1 MRDSKILFWLIFS
14 AAIAYVIHCERRN
27 NQDFRQLLGVRHLKA
42 SRLESWMDPSLPQ
55 PEYVHQLGHHRRVSR
70 QAKSVRFSN
79 HSRSLALPDEI
90 LPLFPGYGTH
100 YVYVYVGTPPQ
111 RQSVI
116 IDTGSHYTAFP
127 CSQCSQCGQ
136 HTDAYWSLTNSSTA
150 SVPTCINDQPCVI
163 SQSYTEGSSWKAF
176 KVVDKLW
183 VGGADVAASPG
194 ASNYSIDFQFGC
206 QTSETGLFRTQL
218 ADGIMG
224 MSMNDDTLPFQLRA
238 QGVTATRMFALCFR
252 LGGGILTLGG
262 VDQRLHRS
270 HKGDLKYA
278 AMTSKST
285 GWYGVTIVDVALV
298 TQQQQQQRFKPVRM
312 PLGEDP
318 EKFNS
323 DRGTIVD
330 SGTTDTYLPASI
342 TKKFKE
348 HFHQFTGDIQFT
360 LETIH
365 LTAVRFHL
373 TL

>member
-14 AAIAYVIHCERRN
+14 AAIAYVIHCERN

-55 PEYVHQLGHHRRVSR
+55 PEYIHQLGHQKVSR
-70 QAKSVRFSN
+70 QAKSTD
-79 HSRSLALPDEI
+79 HSHRLLDASHEI
-90 LPLFPGYGTH
+90 LPIFPGRGSH
-100 YVYVYVGTPPQ
+100 YSFVFVGTPPQ

-127 CSQCSQCGQ
+127 CSQCMYCGV
-136 HTDAYWSLTNSSTA
+136 HTDPYWSSTNSSTA
-150 SVPTCINDQPCVI
+150 SIPICINDEPCRI
-163 SQSYTEGSSWKAF
+163 SQSYTEGSSWTAF
-176 KVVDKLW
+176 KVVDQLW
-183 VGGADVAASPG
+183 VGGTDVAASPE
-194 ASNYSIDFQFGC
+194 AVKYSVDFYFGC
-206 QTSETGLFRTQL
+206 QTIVTGLFRIQL
-218 ADGIMG
+218 ENGIMG
-224 MSMNDDTLPFQLRA
+224 MSPSIDTLPYQLKT
-238 QGVTATRMFALCFR
+238 QGVTTTRMFGLCFR
-252 LGGGILTLGG
+252 SDGGILTLGG

-270 HKGDLKYA
+270 NKEKLGYA
-278 AMTSKST
+278 VMKKSSS
-285 GWYGVTIVDVALV
+285 YFGVTILDVLFV
-298 TQQQQQQRFKPVRM
+298 TQQQQQQEIKPVRM
-312 PLGEDP
+312 SIDEDP
-318 EKFNS
+318 KKFNTGQ
-323 DRGTIVD
+323 GTIVD